1 MSPELFERERFSIK
15 PEPGRTEPRLW
26 IRRLAIWDEGE
37 KPYRDIPF
45 RKGLNVVWSPDP
57 RTRDAAMGH
66 GGGKTTLCRLIRY
79 CLGEDSFASDLQRRR
94 IADKLPKGWVGAEI
108 FIEGHLWSVVRPLG
122 FRKKDIV
129 AEGVTLEEVSQ
140 VPAKGIETFRE
151 AITASVLGDSATL
164 MPPAIGQTHA
174 WEAALAW
181 ATRDQDC
188 RFADHLG
195 WRDPKT
201 DSHSPVRQ
209 LSGGELL
216 VIVRSLIGAITKE
229 EIATQ
234 NLLEKKTKELNSRTQ
249 ESDRFKWQISETRS
263 LILHKLNV
271 DPTGIPGSPI
281 ELEMFRSSAAENLAR
296 KSRFSFRLV
305 GHDVT
310 SVRKQRDDALA
321 AFHQVAGE
329 LRNAESVLPVRQR
342 LLAQLLGEDQDLGN
356 QLVTANN
363 PICPI
368 CEVPIQEVLAAGCRL
383 SKAECDLEKVRSRI
397 AAVKAEICS
406 EQELVAELQKSIELL
421 TRRRDE
427 HRARLNRLE
436 EAVASLDRAE
446 QDRSHS
452 VRDAR
457 NAAYDVERYAAMV
470 SSSGSFE
477 QTAESIEHEIGL
489 LKQQAAEH
497 RAAAADT
504 IRHLSLLFA
513 DVLRE
518 LIPGEIGGEVKLDGK
533 GMSLN
538 VKFHDNDRSTAA
550 IDSLKV
556 VAFDLAVLAMC
567 IEGQTHTPSF
577 LLHDSP
583 READLGLS
591 IYHQLFEFARTLE
604 SFGPGPLFQYI
615 VTTTTEPPKDF
626 VNDER
631 LRLTIRGA
639 PASERLLLID
649 L

>member
-26 IRRLAIWDEGE
+26 IRRLAIWNEGK

-45 RKGLNVVWSPDP
+45 RKGLNIVWSPDP
-57 RTRDAAMGH
+57 RTRDVAMGH

-108 FIEGHLWSVVRPLG
+108 LVEGHLWSVVRPLG

-129 AEGVTLEEVSQ
+129 AEGVPLEEVSQ
-140 VPAKGIETFRE
+140 APAKGIETFRE
-151 AITASVLGDSATL
+151 AITGIVLGDSAAL
-164 MPPAIGQTHA
+164 MPPAIGQAHA

-209 LSGGELL
+209 LSAGELL
-216 VIVRSLIGAITKE
+216 VIVRALLGAITKE

-234 NLLEKKTKELNSRTQ
+234 DLLDKKTKELNSRAQ
-249 ESDRFKWQISETRS
+249 ETDRLRWQIDETRS
-263 LILHKLNV
+263 TILRKLNV
-271 DPTGIPGSPI
+271 ISTGIPGSLI

-296 KSRFSFRLV
+296 KSRVSFKLV
-305 GHDVT
+305 TQDIT
-310 SVRKQRDDALA
+310 SVRKQRDEELS

-363 PICPI
+363 PICQI
-368 CEVPIQEVLAAGCRL
+368 CEVPIDQVLAEGCRI
-383 SKAECDLEKVRSRI
+383 SKFKCDLDKVRSRI
-397 AAVKAEICS
+397 AAVKAEIIC
-406 EQELVAELQKSIELL
+406 EQELVADLQRNIGQL
-421 TRRRDE
+421 TRQRDE
-427 HRARLNRLE
+427 HHARLKQLE

-446 QDRSHS
+446 QDRSES

-457 NAAYDVERYAAMV
+457 NTAYDVERYAAMV
-470 SSSGSFE
+470 SSAGSFE
-477 QTAESIEHEIGL
+477 QTAESIEIEIGV
-489 LKQQAAEH
+489 LKQRTADH
-497 RAAAADT
+497 RAAAAGT

-556 VAFDLAVLAMC
+556 VAFDLAALAMC

-591 IYHQLFEFARTLE
+591 IYHQLFEFARVLE
-604 SFGPGPLFQYI
+604 TFGPAPLFQYI

-631 LRLTIRGA
+631 LRLKIRGA
-639 PASERLLLID
+639 PASERLLLTD